1 MRRLPRAL
9 PLLAV
14 LWAVGA
20 CESASPARVPVAGS
34 PQRGPDDAYV
44 TIVEFADFQCP
55 HCAKAAATLRQLL
68 LAYPSADVR
77 VVFKHLPLSIHE
89 RAMPA
94 ALAAQCAAE
103 QGAFWGMYDVLYGD
117 NSLLS
122 DANLR
127 DDAQWL
133 GLDLAAWSAC
143 LTSDSA
149 KRAIDEDLALS
160 DELGV
165 SGTPTFFVN
174 GWALVGAEPLETF
187 KTVVDRELAKAKASG
202 VDRARYYDQVVLG
215 QTTP

>member
-1 MRRLPRAL
+1 MRRLPRAP

-14 LWAVGA
+14 LWALGA

-34 PQRGPDDAYV
+34 PQRGPDGAYV

-55 HCAKAAATLRQLL
+55 YCAKAAATVRQLL
-68 LAYPSADVR
+68 LAYPPADVR

-103 QGAFWGMYDVLYGD
+103 QGQFWGMYDLLYD
-117 NSLLS
+117 NNALLS

-127 DDAQWL
+127 DDAQRL
-133 GLDLAAWSAC
+133 GLDVTAWSAC
-143 LTSDSA
+143 LTSEAA
-149 KRAIDEDLALS
+149 KQAIDEDVALS
-160 DELGV
+160 DALGV

-174 GWALVGAEPLETF
+174 GYAIVGAAPLDTF
-187 KTVVDRELAKAKASG
+187 KALVDREMAKAKASG
-202 VDRARYYDQVVLG
+202 IDRSKYYDQAVLG
-215 QTTP
+215 Q